1 MSTALPLLP
10 ILLAYQ
16 GLAPVDAEVADT
28 LRGNME
34 QLLTEGEVAASD
46 DLFAKARYIQDT
58 ARLDPALIPIEAIDT
73 LVAGIMRLHGPAL
86 SQPAPTLAVAA

>member
-1 MSTALPLLP
+1 MSTAVPLLP
-10 ILLAYQ
+10 VLLAYQ
-16 GLAPVDAEVADT
+16 GLAPVDCERADS

-34 QLLTEGEVAASD
+34 QLLAEGEIASDD

-73 LVAGIMRLHGPAL
+73 LVAGIMRLRGPAL
-86 SQPAPTLAVAA
+86 SQPAPSLAVAA

>member
-1 MSTALPLLP
+1 MFTAVPLLP

-16 GLAPVDAEVADT
+16 GLAPVDAEATDT
-28 LRGNME
+28 LRGNLE
-34 QLLTEGEVAASD
+34 QLLAEGEVASDD

-73 LVAGIMRLHGPAL
+73 LVAGILRLRGPAP
-86 SQPAPTLAVAA
+86 SQPAPPLAVAA